1 MWSGIV
7 SAGASIAGIL
17 RFYEFT
23 CYTPN
28 KEKKMSYE
36 FKTEILGLEMT
47 VEGVFYA
54 GEDATFD
61 CPGEPPMFE
70 VEAIYYEDEE
80 IDTSELAY
88 ETWKRLEEEAFK
100 KAHDDYDPY

>member
-1 MWSGIV
+1 
-7 SAGASIAGIL
+7 
-17 RFYEFT
+17 
-23 CYTPN
+23 
-28 KEKKMSYE
+28 MSYE

-47 VEGVFYA
+47 VEGVFHP
-54 GEDATFD
+54 GEQATFD